1 MAYLRVDCDFS
12 AMPHLAAVLCC
23 HAVLRAFCACA
34 SCSGSLNLL
43 LLPPPRPRS
52 LFARSEEFEAE
63 TWIPN
68 GISLTDGTET
78 SADKVEVLAEA
89 VPTWATK
96 SVRDLMKRIWTQ
108 WCVGCVC

>member
-52 LFARSEEFEAE
+52 LFARSEELEAE
-63 TWIPN
+63 TWTPN
-68 GISLTDGTET
+68 GTSPADGTEA
-78 SADKVEVLAEA
+78 SADETEVLAEA
-89 VPTWATK
+89 VPTWATR
-96 SVRDLMKRIWTQ
+96 SARDLTRRTWTQ
-108 WCVGCVC
+108 WRVGRVR